1 MNGLLNRICYHIGL
15 DTLNNLLGFVKEQN
29 LYVEDT
35 TRTTSDF
42 PDGER
47 ELLALYKDCNGLTK
61 SQYFSIHLTMSL
73 ASLFPWVII
82 SNLLQLL
89 LPAGQRDVI
98 FARRS

>member
-47 ELLALYKDCNGLTK
+47 ELLPCVRIVMVST
-61 SQYFSIHLTMSL
+61 
-73 ASLFPWVII
+73 
-82 SNLLQLL
+82 NLSTFQ
-89 LPAGQRDVI
+89 
-98 FARRS
+98 FT